1 MKEEK
6 LNKIFTEIKKGFSEL
21 TFQGSL
27 FYVKHPGVDDIAVM
41 EEDREALLLKAK
53 GKGVPTE
60 EELLKTL
67 DETEQWTKK
76 DEEELLVHSTEL
88 KNLKQTLIN
97 LFKDSEKKK
106 IQQRIDEIETKHL
119 KNKKIR
125 NELTRISAENYAD
138 KKSNETFLQKTL
150 FLDVECKELRWKK
163 SEFDELDVF
172 SLQKL
177 YNEYN
182 EVMDKF
188 SDKNIQ
194 QLSISGMFKNL
205 LNLYDKDL
213 SGFFKKHP
221 LDLSYYQINLL
232 NYGKMF
238 KSIFENKEIPDDISK
253 DAGKILAYL
262 EESKVKKEKAKR
274 VLDRSNNSDG
284 FSYVGASK
292 KDLEKMGVREQ
303 RGKGIHDIAK
313 EKGGELNMEDFM
325 NMHKK

>member
-221 LDLSYYQINLL
+221 LDFNL
-232 NYGKMF
+232 
-238 KSIFENKEIPDDISK
+238 
-253 DAGKILAYL
+253 
-262 EESKVKKEKAKR
+262 
-274 VLDRSNNSDG
+274 
-284 FSYVGASK
+284 
-292 KDLEKMGVREQ
+292 LEKMIGSTICSVE
-303 RGKGIHDIAK
+303 IIISHINPSVFFTA
-313 EKGGELNMEDFM
+313 LFV
-325 NMHKK
+325 KK